1 MPRALKVARGVSA
14 SSAVRWALRVWG
26 VVLVLA
32 VCWPFLLPGEF
43 VWRDMVL
50 LDRPAFTASAFGAG
64 DLPARN
70 APQDGVLALVGGA
83 WLARVF
89 VLGAAS
95 AAAWSACRWSLG
107 RAHPSPWAA
116 GAAMACTVANPF
128 VIERLLQGQWSL
140 VVAAW
145 LAPVIAW
152 GCLRGHPRTAWLAL
166 WASSLTPTGGVFGA
180 LSAVLCEREGRR
192 RWLFAGGSVLLW
204 LPWAVPSLLS
214 GSSRAAGDPAAQ
226 AAAFAPRAEAYAGT
240 VGSLLGFGGIWNA
253 AAVPASREAGFALV
267 GLVVAVLAVLGAS
280 SLDRGELRPLAVLA
294 AVGMGLAILGG
305 IAPGVTAFAVDH
317 IPGAG
322 LLRDSSKLTLL
333 ALPLA
338 VAGIG
343 ALRHLPAALALCACL
358 LQAPDAPRELAVLRP
373 HETGIDHQLV
383 EELDGR
389 LTFFADRPAMVEVP
403 GGIALDPYSKSA
415 NKLDSGALT
424 VDGTVVDHPSP
435 RYLAAAA
442 AWAER
447 DLVKLKEL
455 GVGAVVEDGRIV
467 ATTDAAPQPAPWML
481 SAAWCALPLL
491 AVLRNARQSSPRNT

>member
-1 MPRALKVARGVSA
+1 MTTSRASL
-14 SSAVRWALRVWG
+14 AVRTALCAWG

-43 VWRDMVL
+43 LWRDMVL
-50 LDRPAFTASAFGAG
+50 LDRPTLSPTAFGAG

-89 VLGAAS
+89 ILGAAS
-95 AAAWSACRWSLG
+95 ASAWVAGLWAYQR
-107 RAHPSPWAA
+107 PQFSPWAA
-116 GAAMACTVANPF
+116 AAAMACAVANPF

-140 VVAAW
+140 AVAAW

-152 GCLRGHPRTAWLAL
+152 GCLNAHPRVAWLAL
-166 WASSLTPTGGVFGA
+166 WAASLTPTGGLFGG
-180 LSAVLCEREGRR
+180 LIAVACERER

-204 LPWAVPSLLS
+204 LPWLVPSLVAGVS
-214 GSSRAAGDPAAQ
+214 MVHGDPAAQ
-226 AAAFAPRAEAYAGT
+226 AAAFAPRAEAHVGT

-253 AAVPASREAGFALV
+253 AAVPVSREHGFALA
-267 GLVVAVLAVLGAS
+267 GLAVAALAVLGAARLS
-280 SLDRGELRPLAVLA
+280 RRELRPLAALAVL
-294 AVGMGLAILGG
+294 GMGLAILGAL
-305 IAPGVTAFAVDH
+305 APGLIAFAVEH

-322 LLRDSSKLTLL
+322 LVRDSSKLTFL

-343 ALRHLPAALALCACL
+343 ALHQLPAALALCACL

-373 HETGIDHQLV
+373 RETGIDRQLV
-383 EELDGR
+383 EDLDGR
-389 LTFFADRPAMVEVP
+389 LTFFADRPAMITLD
-403 GGIALDPYSKSA
+403 GGIALDPYSKAA
-415 NKLDSGALT
+415 NKLDSGELT
-424 VDGTVVDHPSP
+424 VDGVTVDEPSP
-435 RYLAAAA
+435 RYLAAAE
-442 AWAER
+442 AWDNRNLDRLE
-447 DLVKLKEL
+447 EL

-467 ATTDAAPQPAPWML
+467 ATTNAQPAPAPWGL

-491 AVLRNARQSSPRNT
+491 VILRSARRSSPTKK

>member
-1 MPRALKVARGVSA
+1 MTSHRA
-14 SSAVRWALRVWG
+14 ALGAWG
-26 VVLVLA
+26 AVLVLA
-32 VCWPFLLPGEF
+32 VCWPFLMPGEF

-70 APQDGVLALVGGA
+70 APQDGVLALAGGA

-89 VLGAAS
+89 ILGAAS
-95 AAAWSACRWSLG
+95 ASAWVAGRWSLS
-107 RAHPSPWAA
+107 RRQPSPWAA
-116 GAAMACTVANPF
+116 AAAMTCAVANPF

-140 VVAAW
+140 AVAAW

-166 WASSLTPTGGVFGA
+166 WASSLTPTGGLFGG
-180 LSAVLCEREGRR
+180 LIAVVCEREGRR

-204 LPWAVPSLLS
+204 LPWLVPSLLA
-214 GSSRAAGDPAAQ
+214 GAPAGPAAPGDPAAQ
-226 AAAFAPRAEAYAGT
+226 AAAFAPRAEAYVGT

-253 AAVPASREAGFALV
+253 SAVPASREAGFALA
-267 GLVVAVLAVLGAS
+267 GLVVAALVVLGAS
-280 SLDRGELRPLAVLA
+280 GLNRRELRPLAVLA

-305 IAPGVTAFAVDH
+305 LAPGATAFAVEH

-343 ALRHLPAALALCACL
+343 ALRHLPAALAICACL

-373 HETGIDHQLV
+373 HDTGVDRQLV

-389 LTFFADRPAMVEVP
+389 LTYFVDRPSMVPLGE
-403 GGIALDPYSKSA
+403 GIALDPYAKAA

-424 VDGTVVDHPSP
+424 VDGVMVDEPSP
-435 RYLAAAA
+435 RYMAAAA
-442 AWAER
+442 AWKER
-447 DLVKLKEL
+447 DLEKLEEL
-455 GVGAVVEDGRIV
+455 GVGAVVVDGHIA
-467 ATTDAAPQPAPWML
+467 ATTDAAPQPVPWGL
-481 SAAWCALPLL
+481 SALWCALPLL
-491 AVLRNARQSSPRNT
+491 TTLRSARRFSPTKT